1 MFQYYLVGGIVF
13 AVFYLVYIIYY
24 DEKSKSSMQRC

>member
-1 MFQYYLVGGIVF
+1 MFEYYLVGGIVL

-24 DEKSKSSMQRC
+24 DDFIDFFKF